1 MHCTYVGNFDAHHTI
16 KKRRIIG
23 PAREKAISSII
34 DKNISAETFR
44 EHEANRLMNIGKLV
58 KFTY

>member
-34 DKNISAETFR
+34 GKNISAETFR
-44 EHEANRLMNIGKLV
+44 ENEANRLMKIGKLV

>member
-1 MHCTYVGNFDAHHTI
+1 MNYTYVGNFDSDHTI
-16 KKRRIIG
+16 KKRRLIG

-44 EHEANRLMNIGKLV
+44 EQEANCLMKIGNIL